1 MRNAV
6 LISVGLLVTACA
18 PVLMFATQGP
28 PSTGGVG
35 LVISKPW
42 KRSARSIVASSNLH
56 EVGPIQ
62 GRFGVFVMIETN
74 ESVQTLYTNGA
85 WFVVDGQKIMELC
98 VS

>member
-6 LISVGLLVTACA
+6 LISVGLLLTACA
-18 PVLMFATQGP
+18 PILMFATQGP
-28 PSTGGVG
+28 PSPGSVG

-42 KRSARSIVASSNLH
+42 DRSARSIVASSNLH

-62 GRFGVFVMIETN
+62 GHFGTFVMIETS
-74 ESVQTLYTNGA
+74 ESVQTLYANGA
-85 WFVVDGQKIMELC
+85 WFVVDGQKILELC